1 MSGWNWLGL
10 AAVAAIFGICGQLAR
25 FVLGLSSQPK
35 TATRAAFIQSLTLAL
50 IVGGVAGIVA
60 ALANE
65 VDPDNVTRTAVVSF
79 VAAGYIGTDAVE
91 QYTGPLTGRANGK
104 QIPSGS

>member
-1 MSGWNWLGL
+1 
-10 AAVAAIFGICGQLAR
+10 
-25 FVLGLSSQPK
+25 
-35 TATRAAFIQSLTLAL
+35 
-50 IVGGVAGIVA
+50 
-60 ALANE
+60 
-65 VDPDNVTRTAVVSF
+65 VVSF